1 MLSMIGRRLALSLP
15 LLIIVPT
22 VTFLLAALIPGDVA
36 RTILGADASQAQY
49 LQLRQS
55 LGLNQ
60 PLLTRYFD
68 WLGNA
73 LHGNLGT
80 SIFWQQSVVSMMD
93 SRLQVTLSLV
103 IGSTVVAAVLGVAL
117 GVAAAL
123 RSGFAARIVDAVALA
138 GLAIPN
144 FFLGLLFISWFAVS
158 LRVFPA
164 TGYVSITES
173 PSQWLSSIVLPVI
186 TLAVPGVAVIAKQ
199 TRDSMRETLERPF
212 IRTLRAAGVSS
223 RSVIAKHALRNA
235 AIPVVT
241 VTGIIFVAALSAAR
255 CWSRR
260 CSRCR
265 AWAAW
270 WCRRPPQH
278 DLPLIQGVAVYFTIA
293 VILINL
299 LVDLTYS
306 WLDPRVRVS

>member
-22 VTFLLAALIPGDVA
+22 VTFLLAALIPGDIA

-80 SIFWQQSVVSMMD
+80 SLFWQQPVAALMD
-93 SRLQVTLSLV
+93 SRLEVTLSLV
-103 IGSTVVAAVLGVAL
+103 IGSTVVAAVTGTVLGV
-117 GVAAAL
+117 GAAL
-123 RSGFAARIVDAVALA
+123 RTGFAGRVVDAVALA

-144 FFLGLLFISWFAVS
+144 FFLGLLLVSWFAVT

-164 TGYVSITES
+164 TGYVSITQS

-186 TLAVPGVAVIAKQ
+186 TLAVPGVAVVAKQ
-199 TRDSMRETLERPF
+199 TRDSMREVLDRPF
-212 IRTLRAAGVSS
+212 IRTLRAAGVSG
-223 RSVIAKHALRNA
+223 RSVIARHALRNA

-241 VTGIIFVAALSAAR
+241 VVGIIFIASLSGTVLVETVFALPGLGGLVVQATT
-255 CWSRR
+255 
-260 CSRCR
+260 
-265 AWAAW
+265 
-270 WCRRPPQH
+270 QH
-278 DLPLIQGVAVYFTIA
+278 DLPLIQGIAVYFTIA
-293 VILINL
+293 VIAVNL

>member
-80 SIFWQQSVVSMMD
+80 SLFWQQPVTALMD
-93 SRLQVTLSLV
+93 SRLEVTLSLV
-103 IGSTVVAAVLGVAL
+103 IGSTVVAAVTGTVLGV
-117 GVAAAL
+117 GAAL
-123 RSGFAARIVDAVALA
+123 RTGFAGRVVDAVALA

-144 FFLGLLFISWFAVS
+144 FFLGLLLVSWFAVT

-164 TGYVSITES
+164 TGYVSITQS

-186 TLAVPGVAVIAKQ
+186 TLAVPGVAVVAKQ
-199 TRDSMRETLERPF
+199 TRDSMREVLDRPF
-212 IRTLRAAGVSS
+212 IRTLRAAGVSG

-241 VTGIIFVAALSAAR
+241 VVGIIFIASLSGTVLVETVFALPGLGGLVVQATT
-255 CWSRR
+255 
-260 CSRCR
+260 
-265 AWAAW
+265 
-270 WCRRPPQH
+270 QH
-278 DLPLIQGVAVYFTIA
+278 DLPLIQGIAVYFTIA
-293 VILINL
+293 VIAVNL

>member
-1 MLSMIGRRLALSLP
+1 MLSTIGRRLALSLP

-22 VTFLLAALIPGDVA
+22 VTFLLAALIPGDIA
-36 RTILGADASQAQY
+36 RTVLGADASQAQY

-80 SIFWQQSVVSMMD
+80 SLFWQQSVVSMLN

-103 IGSTVVAAVLGVAL
+103 ICSTVLAAVIGVAL

-123 RSGFAARIVDAVALA
+123 RAGFAGRIVDTVALA

-144 FFLGLLFISWFAVS
+144 FFLGLLLISWFAVT

-164 TGYVSITES
+164 TGFVPITQS

-199 TRDSMRETLERPF
+199 TRDSMLEVMERPF
-212 IRTLRAAGVSS
+212 IRTLRAAGVSR
-223 RSVIAKHALRNA
+223 RSIIARHALRNA

-241 VTGIIFVAALSAAR
+241 VTGIIFVASLSGTVLVETVFALPGLGGLVVQATT
-255 CWSRR
+255 
-260 CSRCR
+260 
-265 AWAAW
+265 
-270 WCRRPPQH
+270 QH

-293 VILINL
+293 VIAINL

>member
-22 VTFLLAALIPGDVA
+22 VTFLLAALIPGDIA

-60 PLLTRYFD
+60 PLITRYFD

-80 SIFWQQSVVSMMD
+80 SLFWQQPVTALLN

-103 IGSTVVAAVLGVAL
+103 IGSTLVAAVAGVAL

-123 RSGFAARIVDAVALA
+123 RSGFAGRIVDAVALA
-138 GLAIPN
+138 GLAVPN
-144 FFLGLLFISWFAVS
+144 FFLGLLLISWFAVT
-158 LRVFPA
+158 LRLFPA
-164 TGYVSITES
+164 TGYVSLTQS

-186 TLAVPGVAVIAKQ
+186 TLAVPGVAVVAKQ
-199 TRDSMRETLERPF
+199 TRDSMREVMQRP
-212 IRTLRAAGVSS
+212 S
-223 RSVIAKHALRNA
+223 
-235 AIPVVT
+235 P
-241 VTGIIFVAALSAAR
+241 
-255 CWSRR
+255 WSR
-260 CSRCR
+260 
-265 AWAAW
+265 
-270 WCRRPPQH
+270 
-278 DLPLIQGVAVYFTIA
+278 
-293 VILINL
+293 
-299 LVDLTYS
+299 
-306 WLDPRVRVS
+306 